1 MTTDTVP
8 RRHERYSVE
17 WMDNECLIYRS
28 PSKTAIYLNETA
40 TVIWKMCDGTRTMRE
55 IIDLL
60 VGAFPDS
67 ASEVR
72 ADVQETIEELVR
84 SGALQ
89 LRPRRQEDASA
100 TADPVSTGAAPGS

>member
-17 WMDNECLIYRS
+17 WMDNESLIYRA

-40 TVIWKMCDGTRTMRE
+40 TVIWKLCDGTRTVAE

-67 ASEVR
+67 ACEVR
-72 ADVQETIEELVR
+72 VDVQETIEELVR

-89 LRPRRQEDASA
+89 LRPRRQEGTNAA
-100 TADPVSTGAAPGS
+100 ADPGSTGSAPSS